1 MNSPLTIPVKNALSH
16 IVVVGNG
23 MVGQHLVE
31 TRVVAVQT
39 QEQLAQVGPGLDTVT
54 LGPSKDRE

>member
-31 TRVVAVQT
+31 QLVQKNTHMEHQNYRDWCRALYRV
-39 QEQLAQVGPGLDTVT
+39 
-54 LGPSKDRE
+54 

>member
-23 MVGQHLVE
+23 MVGATPRRAISAEKRAFGAPNYRDWCRALY
-31 TRVVAVQT
+31 RV
-39 QEQLAQVGPGLDTVT
+39 
-54 LGPSKDRE
+54 